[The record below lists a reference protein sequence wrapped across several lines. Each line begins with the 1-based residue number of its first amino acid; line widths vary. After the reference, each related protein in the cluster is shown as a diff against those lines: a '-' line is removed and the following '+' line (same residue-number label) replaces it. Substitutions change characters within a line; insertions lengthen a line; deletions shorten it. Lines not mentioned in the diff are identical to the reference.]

1 VLAGNGLK
9 MKISHL
15 AATGV
20 AALILSCGASA
31 QVPSPKHESRL
42 RHLFG
47 SHRDT
52 ENLESRYKDLACALA
67 VIQSGNH
74 LGTGFYISS
83 DGDVVTASHVL
94 GDRTF
99 SLDGQQ
105 LRITIPLP
113 PEILIKNSVQEF
125 TIPSGT
131 SVENNADD
139 WSADLA
145 LLKTG
150 RPAPCWIKFGDDKR
164 AKPGQHVVAMGFPG
178 LAFGSLSLYTGI
190 ISARLKS
197 DLVMGFTAQGQT
209 LTSTNEFLRVQMPIS
224 TGISGA
230 PVIDDENRVIAVVTN
245 AGAWSPGLEVLTRLA
260 STNQLGAPVPQPNT
274 LNLPALVGQLAG
286 LIHDYVSPGYG
297 DAVPLS
303 YLAKKAQQQTPTP
316 SSAAH

>member
-1 VLAGNGLK
+1 
-9 MKISHL
+9 MKSSRIIT
-15 AATGV
+15 AIVFG
-20 AALILSCGASA
+20 LILNSPSSA
-31 QVPSPKHESRL
+31 QVPRPKHESRL

-47 SHRDT
+47 SHGDT
-52 ENLESRYKDLACALA
+52 DNLESRYKDLACALV

-83 DGDVVTASHVL
+83 DGDVATASHVL
-94 GDRTF
+94 GDRIF
-99 SLDGQQ
+99 SVDGQQ
-105 LRITIPLP
+105 LRIDIPLSM
-113 PEILIKNSVQEF
+113 EIVIRNSVEEF
-125 TIPSGT
+125 TIPSKA
-131 SVENNADD
+131 SVESNADD

-150 RPAPCWIKFGDDKR
+150 RRAPCWLKVGDDKL

-197 DLVMGFTAQGQT
+197 DLIMGFTAQGQA
-209 LTSTNEFLRVQMPIS
+209 LRSTNEFLRVQMPIS

-230 PVIDDENRVIAVVTN
+230 PVIDDENQVIAVVTN
-245 AGAWSPGLEVLTRLA
+245 AGAWSPGLEALTRLA
-260 STNQLGAPVPQPNT
+260 NTNQLGMPVPQPNT

-303 YLAKKAQQQTPTP
+303 YLEKKAPQGTQTP
-316 SSAAH
+316 SSTAH